1 MIRSG
6 IGFDAHQLKK
16 GIDLYI
22 GGIKIDSDLGSLGH
36 SDGDALIH
44 ALVDSLL
51 GAAGMG
57 DIGEYFAREKKE
69 GENAKSEIFFFQH
82 EEATFKSTMVFTKNP
97 IVTLIATP
105 IIPKKLHS
113 IINDINEEERY
124 AIYPKNIR

>member
-22 GGIKIDSDLGSLGH
+22 GGVKINSDLGSVGH

-44 ALVDSLL
+44 ALADPLL

-57 DIGEYFAREKKE
+57 DIGQYL
-69 GENAKSEIFFFQH
+69 S
-82 EEATFKSTMVFTKNP
+82 
-97 IVTLIATP
+97 LIH
-105 IIPKKLHS
+105 I
-113 IINDINEEERY
+113 
-124 AIYPKNIR
+124 